1 MDYQPPPFFSRGP
14 APLVRLG
21 FFVCLAVLLMV
32 LDARFRYAESLRQVI
47 ALLAY
52 PLQRVSLAP
61 GELFGAAAGFFTT
74 QVSLKQENEQLKAKQ
89 LQAANELL
97 TVQALRSENAQ
108 LRRLLEARERLPRES
123 TLAEILYQGRDPFSR
138 KVIVDKGRQQGI
150 QPGQAVIDDLGVIG
164 EGTRVYPLLS
174 EGTLITDKE
183 QRTPVQ
189 VVRNGL
195 RATVYGGGGTGDARR
210 SDTAAKTA
218 GVREGELVSFYEQ
231 PQRILLPVKVG
242 YMALTLVLALLF
254 NLLPWRDVTG
264 LPDMVALVL
273 TFWCV
278 HQPRKMGIGIAWFV
292 GLVMDAGDSALLG
305 QHAFAYAFL
314 AFAAVSLHRRI
325 LWFSP
330 WRQAAHVLVLL
341 LLSQALMLA
350 VRLVAGGVF
359 PGLAYFAGTLIAAAL
374 WPTVSFLLL
383 LPQRRPESVDE
394 NRPI

>member
-1 MDYQPPPFFSRGP
+1 M
-14 APLVRLG
+14 
-21 FFVCLAVLLMV
+21 
-32 LDARFRYAESLRQVI
+32 
-47 ALLAY
+47 
-52 PLQRVSLAP
+52 
-61 GELFGAAAGFFTT
+61 
-74 QVSLKQENEQLKAKQ
+74 
-89 LQAANELL
+89 
-97 TVQALRSENAQ
+97 
-108 LRRLLEARERLPRES
+108 
-123 TLAEILYQGRDPFSR
+123 
-138 KVIVDKGRQQGI
+138 
-150 QPGQAVIDDLGVIG
+150 
-164 EGTRVYPLLS
+164 
-174 EGTLITDKE
+174 
-183 QRTPVQ
+183 
-189 VVRNGL
+189 
-195 RATVYGGGGTGDARR
+195 
-210 SDTAAKTA
+210 
-218 GVREGELVSFYEQ
+218 SFYEQ
-231 PQRILLPVKVG
+231 PRRILLPAKLG
-242 YMALTLVLALLF
+242 YMAFTFVLALLF

>member
-1 MDYQPPPFFSRGP
+1 M
-14 APLVRLG
+14 
-21 FFVCLAVLLMV
+21 
-32 LDARFRYAESLRQVI
+32 
-47 ALLAY
+47 
-52 PLQRVSLAP
+52 
-61 GELFGAAAGFFTT
+61 
-74 QVSLKQENEQLKAKQ
+74 
-89 LQAANELL
+89 
-97 TVQALRSENAQ
+97 
-108 LRRLLEARERLPRES
+108 
-123 TLAEILYQGRDPFSR
+123 
-138 KVIVDKGRQQGI
+138 
-150 QPGQAVIDDLGVIG
+150 
-164 EGTRVYPLLS
+164 
-174 EGTLITDKE
+174 
-183 QRTPVQ
+183 
-189 VVRNGL
+189 
-195 RATVYGGGGTGDARR
+195 
-210 SDTAAKTA
+210 
-218 GVREGELVSFYEQ
+218 SFYEQ
-231 PQRILLPVKVG
+231 PQRILLPAKVG

-350 VRLVAGGVF
+350 VRPVAGGVF